1 MISRAC
7 NITIIED
14 EECIMAKNVNLKMK
28 AAAPTAPVP
37 SKPATFGKHLPW
49 VLVAI
54 LFFALS
60 LIYFPVAFQNME
72 PQASDITQ
80 WQGASTAISA
90 YNANHKD
97 NALWTPYMFSGM
109 PSYMISFPNQYPFL
123 ESITKLTNKVI
134 SWRIF
139 LLFIGGLGIFL
150 LIRHLKMSPWVAF
163 FAAVAFVF
171 SCHWVGLLEIGHNT
185 KFRAIMYVP
194 WVLWALFRA
203 KDKPNLLNLGLMATF
218 LITQLRENHPQITY
232 YMYLFIGM
240 YWVFELIQAI
250 QSKDWK
256 RFGGWT
262 LLLIIAFSL
271 TALAVM
277 NPYLSTME
285 YSHHTMRGGAAG
297 LEKSYAQAWS
307 FPPKEI
313 VSLIIPDFF
322 GGINQTYWGYMPFT
336 QIYNYFGIIVLML
349 GVLALFGKHRRM
361 AIFLWMSSF
370 IFTLMSFGSFTPAL
384 SDFFLK
390 LLPYF
395 NKFRVP
401 SMILT
406 MVQINAVILAAL
418 GIDGLLEKQGNV
430 KWQKLLFRAFWICG
444 GIFALYVIAAK
455 GMFKGLPFTTPAEIQ
470 NYTNNNALSQL
481 EGLKSMR
488 LDLLVKSGIISLLF
502 LTIGTGLCYLYSSK
516 KLKTPIFVLLI
527 TLLCFVDL
535 WIYTGKHLKDV
546 QPVSNRVA
554 RFQMTDYDQFLLQD
568 NDNYRIYPFNM
579 NRKRPAG
586 EWAYYH
592 QSVDGYSAAKLKRYD
607 DVLKLIQGS
616 ASGDGEMIRYLK
628 GLYDTQGSM
637 SENPMPVL
645 DMLSTKYFILPD
657 SLPYVEMFSTM
668 RPVYNN
674 GDGVYIYRN
683 LKAMPR
689 AWFVD
694 SLSVIPEAD
703 KRLAAMSKASFNPR
717 KVAIVE
723 SEIKSVSAPDSSYA
737 KLIESGMQSMK
748 YEVFTNKDAYLV
760 LSEVYYPAGWKA
772 MLDGKETTIYPT
784 NHTLRGVL
792 VPAGK
797 HTLEMVLAPKS
808 YALSLKLSLAG
819 LLITVLAVL
828 GGFLMQ
834 RRKKEESA

>member
-1 MISRAC
+1 
-7 NITIIED
+7 
-14 EECIMAKNVNLKMK
+14 MAKNVNLKMK
-28 AAAPTAPVP
+28 AAAPTAPVQTKP
-37 SKPATFGKHLPW
+37 STFGKHLPL

-54 LFFALS
+54 LFLALS
-60 LIYFPVAFQNME
+60 LLYFPVAYQKME

-80 WQGASTAISA
+80 WQGASTAISV

-97 NALWTPYMFSGM
+97 TALWTPYMFSGM
-109 PSYMISFPNQYPFL
+109 PSYMISFPNKYPFL
-123 ESITKLTNKVI
+123 ESITKLTEKLI

-150 LIRHLKMSPWVAF
+150 LIRHLKLSPWIAF

-185 KFRAIMYVP
+185 KFRAIMYIP

-218 LITQLRENHPQITY
+218 LITQLRENHPQISY

-240 YWVFELIQAI
+240 YWVYSLIE
-250 QSKDWK
+250 SFRNKEMK
-256 RFGGWT
+256 RFSAWT
-262 LLLIIAFSL
+262 LLLILAFSL
-271 TALAVM
+271 TVLAVM

-313 VSLIIPDFF
+313 ISLIIPDFF

-349 GVLALFGKHRRM
+349 GVMALFGKHRRM
-361 AIFLWMSSF
+361 AIFLWISSF
-370 IFTLMSFGSFTPAL
+370 LFTLMSFGSFTPAL

-390 LLPYF
+390 ILPYF

-430 KWQKLLFRAFWICG
+430 KWQKLLFRTFWICG
-444 GIFALYVIAAK
+444 GIFLLYVIAAK
-455 GMFKGLPFTTPAEIQ
+455 GIFKGLPFTTPAEIQ
-470 NYTNNNALSQL
+470 NYSSNNALSQL
-481 EGLKSMR
+481 EGAKAMR

-502 LTIGTGLCYLYSSK
+502 LTVGSGLCYLFSTK
-516 KLKTPIFVLLI
+516 KLKTPVFVMLL
-527 TLLCFVDL
+527 TLLCFADL
-535 WIYTGKHLKDV
+535 WIYTGKHLKEV

-554 RFQMTDYDQFLLQD
+554 RFDMTDYDQFLLQD
-568 NDNYRIYPFNM
+568 KDDYRIYPFNM
-579 NRKRPAG
+579 NRIRPAG
-586 EWAYYH
+586 EWAFYH
-592 QSVDGYSAAKLKRYD
+592 HSVDGYSAAKLKRYD
-607 DVLKLIQGS
+607 DVLKLIQGG
-616 ASGDGEMIRYLK
+616 SGQDGEMIRYLK
-628 GLYDTQGSM
+628 GLYQDQDNM
-637 SENPMPVL
+637 RENPLPVL
-645 DMLSTKYFILPD
+645 DMLSTKYIVMPD
-657 SLPYVEMFSTM
+657 SLPYAEMFSNI
-668 RPVYNN
+668 RPVYNS

-683 LKAMPR
+683 LKALPR

-703 KRLAAMSKASFNPR
+703 KRLDAMRNVYFNPR
-717 KVAIVE
+717 RVAIVE
-723 SEIKSVSAPDSSYA
+723 SPVANTAKPDSSYA
-737 KLIESGMQSMK
+737 RLVDSGMQTMK

-760 LSEVYYPAGWKA
+760 LSEVYYPAGWMA
-772 MLDGKETTIYPT
+772 LIDGKETAIYPT
-784 NHTLRGVL
+784 NHTLRGV
-792 VPAGK
+792 VIPAGK
-797 HTLEMVLAPKS
+797 HSLELVLAPKS

-819 LLITVLAVL
+819 LLITILAVI
-828 GGFLMQ
+828 GGYLLH
-834 RRKKEESA
+834 RRKKEALA